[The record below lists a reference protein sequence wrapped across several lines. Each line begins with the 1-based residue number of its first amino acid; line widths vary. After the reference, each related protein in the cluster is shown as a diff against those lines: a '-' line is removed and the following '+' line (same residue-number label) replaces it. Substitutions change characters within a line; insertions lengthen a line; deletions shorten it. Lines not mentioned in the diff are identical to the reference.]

1 MDQLWTCFVPIML
14 LPAYRG
20 HLVTTEYTYDRHS
33 RFIWIRLFFLWKLCC
48 FLVLRLFNNENGVC
62 CLIVKNVIC

>member
-33 RFIWIRLFFLWKLCC
+33 RFIWIRLFF
-48 FLVLRLFNNENGVC
+48 FMEIVLFPRFKA
-62 CLIVKNVIC
+62 I